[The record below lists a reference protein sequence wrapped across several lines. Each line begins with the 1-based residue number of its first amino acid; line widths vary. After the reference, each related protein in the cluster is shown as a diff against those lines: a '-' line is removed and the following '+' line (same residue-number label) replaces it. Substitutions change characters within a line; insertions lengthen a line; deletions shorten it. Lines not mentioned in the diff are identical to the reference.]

1 MGLAND
7 SAELLAL
14 KTLYEERLPVFVRTA
29 RAITR
34 DPDAARDVVQEAF
47 AVAIRRRRS
56 LRSASRLEAWVWRIV
71 VRLALENRSREGRL
85 TWADEAEEPESPH
98 VVDNGRSEVV
108 EAIRHLPERQ
118 RLALFLRYYADM
130 DYATVA
136 EVLGVTSGTVGAA
149 LSAAHKTLKVRLE
162 RA

>member
-1 MGLAND
+1 MRLASD
-7 SAELLAL
+7 SELLAL

-29 RAITR
+29 SAITR

-56 LRSASRLEAWVWRIV
+56 LRNASRLEAWVWRIV
-71 VRLALENRSREGRL
+71 VRLALESRSREGRV
-85 TWADEAEEPESPH
+85 TWADQAEEPESPD
-98 VVDNGRSEVV
+98 VVGNPCSEVV

-118 RLALFLRYYADM
+118 RVALFLRYYADM

-149 LSAAHKTLKVRLE
+149 LNAAHNTLKVRLE

>member
-1 MGLAND
+1 MGLASD

-71 VRLALENRSREGRL
+71 VRLALEDRRREGRV
-85 TWADEAEEPESPH
+85 TWADQAEELEPH
-98 VVDNGRSEVV
+98 VVDNRRSEVL

>member
-1 MGLAND
+1 M
-7 SAELLAL
+7 
-14 KTLYEERLPVFVRTA
+14 
-29 RAITR
+29 
-34 DPDAARDVVQEAF
+34 
-47 AVAIRRRRS
+47 
-56 LRSASRLEAWVWRIV
+56 
-71 VRLALENRSREGRL
+71 
-85 TWADEAEEPESPH
+85 TWANQVEEPESPH
-98 VVDNGRSEVV
+98 LVDNGRSEVL

-149 LSAAHKTLKVRLE
+149 LNAAHNTLKVRLE